1 MPAHRMN
8 MRMTKDVLRLKFDA
22 GFSHD
27 RIAASLG
34 ISKGVVTKYVGLAG
48 AAGLDWA
55 SACDMDEGELERRLL
70 GKPTGPAAY
79 AQPDYGRIHQE
90 LRRKGATLTLLWKEC
105 QAEFANRQTY
115 RYTQFCE
122 HIQRTA
128 RHTAEPVKTVDVT
141 LQQRIEPH
149 VGNEFNRGRT
159 AITESG
165 HECEQIR
172 SLAPAELD
180 PVDLHLI
187 ACSSLESHQRIGRRY
202 RHQCGNEITHDS
214 PSAIESLRLNL
225 TPWNCRWNPV
235 RCR

>member
-8 MRMTKDVLRLKFDA
+8 MRMIKDVLRLKFDG

-55 SACDMDEGELERRLL
+55 IACDMDEGELERRLL

-90 LRRKGATLTLLWKEC
+90 LRRKGVTLTLLWEEY
-105 QAEFANRQTY
+105 QAEFANRKTY

-122 HIQRTA
+122 HYKAFAKRLKRSMRQIHRA
-128 RHTAEPVKTVDVT
+128 GEKLFVDFAGPT
-141 LQQRIEPH
+141 LPL
-149 VGNEFNRGRT
+149 T
-159 AITESG
+159 T
-165 HECEQIR
+165 
-172 SLAPAELD
+172 
-180 PVDLHLI
+180 
-187 ACSSLESHQRIGRRY
+187 GRRA
-202 RHQCGNEITHDS
+202 HIFVAAMGASNANS
-214 PSAIESLRLNL
+214 FFM
-225 TPWNCRWNPV
+225 
-235 RCR
+235 

>member
-8 MRMTKDVLRLKFDA
+8 MRMIKDVLRLKFDG

-55 SACDMDEGELERRLL
+55 SASDMDEGELERRLL

-90 LRRKGATLTLLWKEC
+90 LRRKGVTLTLLWEEY
-105 QAEFANRQTY
+105 QAEFADRQTY

-122 HIQRTA
+122 HYKARISRTA
-128 RHTAEPVKTVDVT
+128 PQT
-141 LQQRIEPH
+141 
-149 VGNEFNRGRT
+149 
-159 AITESG
+159 SG
-165 HECEQIR
+165 SCA
-172 SLAPAELD
+172 LAWKLALA
-180 PVDLHLI
+180 DLG
-187 ACSSLESHQRIGRRY
+187 ACSYRAYSINPRNNGSNCSVIGK
-202 RHQCGNEITHDS
+202 QS
-214 PSAIESLRLNL
+214 
-225 TPWNCRWNPV
+225 
-235 RCR
+235 